1 MERLKN
7 PKLIGALIV
16 AVLAVIVFYQNRA
29 EVELRVLF
37 LGTLK
42 TDLATA
48 LACAFVAGLVTG
60 FLAFSRW
67 QHTLKKRAQQNSGSS
82 AA

>member
-7 PKLIGALIV
+7 PKLIAALVV
-16 AVLAVIVFYQNRA
+16 AALAVIVFFQNRA
-29 EVELRVLF
+29 PVQLKVLI
-37 LGTLK
+37 LGTLS

-48 LACAFVAGLVTG
+48 MILAFLAGLVTG

-67 QHTLKKRAQQNSGSS
+67 QSQRQNAKATS
-82 AA
+82 AT

>member
-7 PKLIGALIV
+7 PKLIAALVV
-16 AVLAVIVFYQNRA
+16 AVLAVIVFFQNRA
-29 EVELRVLF
+29 PVELKVLM
-37 LGTLK
+37 LGTLS

-48 LACAFVAGLVTG
+48 MILAFAAGLVTG

-67 QHTLKKRAQQNSGSS
+67 QSQRQKAKATGTP
-82 AA
+82 